1 MSFTAEQQQLVRT
14 ALEAVGA
21 ADIGKARAVIQPAA
35 QFLGELARADDRL
48 VVVDFYVR
56 CEGAD
61 LSSAHRRL
69 EGPPPVCVE
78 CSGRTHPWRCRALV
92 WQLSLR
98 VYLADLRIRFVA
110 FKQTPSCTS

>member
-1 MSFTAEQQQLVRT
+1 M
-14 ALEAVGA
+14 
-21 ADIGKARAVIQPAA
+21 DIHSVE

-98 VYLADLRIRFVA
+98 VYLADLRIRFSHGVA
-110 FKQTPSCTS
+110 I

>member
-1 MSFTAEQQQLVRT
+1 M
-14 ALEAVGA
+14 
-21 ADIGKARAVIQPAA
+21 DIHSVE

-92 WQLSLR
+92 RQLSLR
-98 VYLADLRIRFVA
+98 VYQADLRIRFSHGVA
-110 FKQTPSCTS
+110 I